1 MNIFDLRRIIKESV
15 AEGFGELSEVQKG
28 NLHDE
33 LSKARIFRFGSL
45 NAEDIIEDPD
55 NAQVWRNIL
64 SLGRVKYLGSGMQ
77 GSAFSLGADHV
88 LKLEP
93 GAPRAAEIEL
103 ELFSGAGG
111 AGFPKVVD
119 TGIFSTPSG
128 RLLGWSIIEK
138 VQGTDEIGKDP
149 EWRILWRAIS
159 EGIQA
164 IVKNEQRSISDRKKL
179 AKKAGLSSDQPTDA
193 PSTRPLKFV
202 ERKTSDIVK
211 ALLPILPKDVMS
223 SVEERYRLASDWFP
237 KFVDGIQSHYK
248 LGMVDFKP
256 DNMGIRRVRG
266 GEGEVIFFDAA
277 SAKKRDVKSW
287 EPK

>member
-28 NLHDE
+28 NLYDE
-33 LSKARIFRFGSL
+33 LSKARIFRFGSVDI
-45 NAEDIIEDPD
+45 EDIVEDPD
-55 NAQVWRNIL
+55 NVQVWKNIL
-64 SLGRVKYLGSGMQ
+64 TLGRIKYLGSGRQ
-77 GSAFSLGADHV
+77 GSAFSLGTDHV

-103 ELFSGAGG
+103 ELFSGGG
-111 AGFPKVVD
+111 VAGFPKVID
-119 TGIFSTPSG
+119 TGTFYTADS
-128 RLLGWSIIEK
+128 LLGWSIIEK
-138 VQGTDEIGKDP
+138 VQGADEIGKDP
-149 EWRILWRAIS
+149 EWRILWRAIYD
-159 EGIQA
+159 GIQA
-164 IVKNEQRSISDRKKL
+164 IVKSEQKSMSDRKKL
-179 AKKAGLSSDQPTDA
+179 TKKAGVSPEQPTDA
-193 PSTRPLKFV
+193 TSTRPLKFV

-211 ALLPILPKDVMS
+211 ALLPMLPKDVMS
-223 SVEERYRLASDWFP
+223 SVEERYRLAPDWFS

-256 DNMGIRRVRG
+256 DNMGIRRIRG

-277 SAKKRDVKSW
+277 SAKKRDIKSW